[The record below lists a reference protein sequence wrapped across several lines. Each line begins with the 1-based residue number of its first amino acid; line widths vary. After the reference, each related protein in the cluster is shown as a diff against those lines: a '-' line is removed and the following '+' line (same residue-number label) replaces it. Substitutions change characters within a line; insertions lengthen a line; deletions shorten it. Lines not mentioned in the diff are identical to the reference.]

1 MRGAGRT
8 CTEAPNGEALATGQD
23 AKPRAPRAPR
33 VPKTDIQKEALDAAF
48 RSATPLW
55 LLGSALVMSRVY
67 RAGRHVYSR
76 AIAALREVAS
86 KPRVLYT

>member
-8 CTEAPNGEALATGQD
+8 CTEAPNGEALAAGTD

-55 LLGSALVMSRVY
+55 LLGSTLVLPGVDRVGRYAL
-67 RAGRHVYSR
+67 SR
-76 AIAALREVAS
+76 AIAALREVACT
-86 KPRVLYT
+86 PRVLCS